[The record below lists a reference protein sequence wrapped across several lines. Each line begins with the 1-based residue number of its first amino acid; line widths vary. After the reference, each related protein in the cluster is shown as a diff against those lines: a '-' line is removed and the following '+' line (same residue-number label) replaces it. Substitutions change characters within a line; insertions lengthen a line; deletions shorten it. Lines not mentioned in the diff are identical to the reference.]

1 MPRLVSTGNIPV
13 TGTQSVNYYNE
24 PIAARLGSG
33 TLPTGDLS
41 YAFDNQA
48 AKANNLNQNPEPQTP
63 LMRAYQ
69 NDNVQIR
76 VLVGAHVFAHQFNL
90 MGPRWQAEPSWDN
103 SGYRS
108 NQPMGLSE
116 HFELLFKVPSSSA
129 PLATGGTVRQ
139 CPDKT
144 TAGNCVD
151 YLYSPSWD
159 ETGIAQGLWG
169 LFRSYDP
176 TGPVQGL
183 SVLPNNPVSSTTNV
197 TYATC
202 PAGAPQ
208 RTFNITAV
216 TSQKALP
223 NGALLFNN
231 RGPQAGWMST
241 LMGIMYVRNED
252 LDGTGKLKTGVP
264 IEPLILRANA
274 GDCIN
279 VNLKNSIDPSSIV
292 LEHNFNW
299 PSPFKPP
306 IQQKMSKFVGLHPQL
321 HSYDA
326 ASSFGMNVGWNS
338 VQRADQFANFNE
350 TVKYQWYAGTIER
363 GTNGALTY
371 TPVEFGAL
379 NLFPSDP
386 LFQHPNGMFGQMI
399 IEPQSATYTCGAP
412 GATSSCEPG
421 GGATTRAQA
430 TVKVGSAQ
438 FREFSV
444 MISDALQTSL
454 GNQGTA
460 GINYTS
466 EPRVLRYNPDATDF
480 SCMTSNLLDQPPLT
494 SSPIGEPKTPIF
506 LANQGDEVRF
516 RMTHPM
522 GTGDSLVFTVHGH
535 AWQRNPYQKN
545 SLIIGNNNLSQWLG
559 SRDNHG
565 SSDHFDL
572 VIPRAGGDNKKVGD
586 YLYSAYLA
594 EQAALGVWGLFRV
607 QCRPG
612 DAGCTAPPPPAAN
625 AMCKAPSTPTA
636 APRAVPP
643 DKANPLVD
651 RFRRKPLNPG
661 GNP

>member
-1 MPRLVSTGNIPV
+1 
-13 TGTQSVNYYNE
+13 
-24 PIAARLGSG
+24 
-33 TLPTGDLS
+33 
-41 YAFDNQA
+41 
-48 AKANNLNQNPEPQTP
+48 
-63 LMRAYQ
+63 
-69 NDNVQIR
+69 
-76 VLVGAHVFAHQFNL
+76 
-90 MGPRWQAEPSWDN
+90 
-103 SGYRS
+103 
-108 NQPMGLSE
+108 
-116 HFELLFKVPSSSA
+116 
-129 PLATGGTVRQ
+129 
-139 CPDKT
+139 
-144 TAGNCVD
+144 
-151 YLYSPSWD
+151 
-159 ETGIAQGLWG
+159 
-169 LFRSYDP
+169 
-176 TGPVQGL
+176 
-183 SVLPNNPVSSTTNV
+183 
-197 TYATC
+197 
-202 PAGAPQ
+202 
-208 RTFNITAV
+208 
-216 TSQKALP
+216 
-223 NGALLFNN
+223 
-231 RGPQAGWMST
+231 
-241 LMGIMYVRNED
+241 
-252 LDGTGKLKTGVP
+252 
-264 IEPLILRANA
+264 
-274 GDCIN
+274 
-279 VNLKNSIDPSSIV
+279 
-292 LEHNFNW
+292 
-299 PSPFKPP
+299 
-306 IQQKMSKFVGLHPQL
+306 
-321 HSYDA
+321 
-326 ASSFGMNVGWNS
+326 
-338 VQRADQFANFNE
+338 
-350 TVKYQWYAGTIER
+350 
-363 GTNGALTY
+363 
-371 TPVEFGAL
+371 
-379 NLFPSDP
+379 
-386 LFQHPNGMFGQMI
+386 MFGQMI

-444 MISDALQTSL
+444 LISDALQTSL